1 MANKHIKK
9 MLNII
14 SHEVSANQAI
24 MSYDFLSTRMSTIK
38 RIDINN

>member
-1 MANKHIKK
+1 MKK

-14 SHEVSANQAI
+14 SHQVSANQAK
-24 MSYDFLSTRMSTIK
+24 MSYDFLSTMMSTIK